1 MLHKVDFAI
10 NGKKVN
16 EHRYL
21 NNPNKGA
28 LISNKG
34 KTKIDDFMD
43 IRDEEEEEDME
54 EDNYKV
60 AQDDDLLA
68 SKEGFL
74 EIRKQE
80 QDEKVI

>member
-1 MLHKVDFAI
+1 
-10 NGKKVN
+10 
-16 EHRYL
+16 
-21 NNPNKGA
+21 
-28 LISNKG
+28 
-34 KTKIDDFMD
+34 
-43 IRDEEEEEDME
+43 ME